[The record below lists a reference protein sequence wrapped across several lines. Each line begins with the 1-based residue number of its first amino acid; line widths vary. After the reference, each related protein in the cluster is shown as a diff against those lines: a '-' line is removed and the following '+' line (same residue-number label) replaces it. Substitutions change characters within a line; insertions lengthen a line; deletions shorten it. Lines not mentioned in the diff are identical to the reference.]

1 MSGATGQIA
10 RWAAGQGRDQVPG
23 PVGAHVRRLLLDHL
37 GGVIAASRYRA
48 ARLVADYAM
57 LACPGQEATA
67 VGFGLLSADGAALV
81 NGTAAHSLEVDDGY
95 TPGAVHPSAV
105 VFPAVLAAA
114 QRHGCEPERVVAA
127 ASAGLELTCRI
138 AAAGHPAT
146 WRAGFHNTSLAGVL
160 GATAGVGVLLR
171 LDHATMEHALGIAAS
186 HAGGLFAFLGHDA
199 EIKRLHAGK
208 AARDALASAELAAR
222 GLTGPPGVL
231 EGAKGYFAAF
241 AGGHHDPA
249 ALIGGLG
256 TDWVMLRTYVK
267 PYPCCRHLHGPI
279 DATLQ
284 LRAGRG
290 PGPDDDVT
298 AIEVGTYEVAA
309 KHSATTVGSL
319 LGAQMS
325 IPHAVAVAWLR
336 GAVGMTEFEPPAW
349 TSDQV
354 RALTAKV
361 SVTVDPA
368 ADAAYPGQRPATV
381 TVRRAGRPALTAH
394 VAQPYGEP
402 GNPVSDEALAEKFGR
417 LCAPVIGA
425 ARVRETID
433 AIRNLADLSFLARLA
448 S

>member
-1 MSGATGQIA
+1 MTDATEQIA
-10 RWAAGQGRDQVPG
+10 RWASGERRAPI
-23 PVGAHVRRLLLDHL
+23 PAAVGEHVRRLMLDHL
-37 GGVIAASRYRA
+37 GCVIAASRYPTALLA
-48 ARLVADYAM
+48 AEYAA
-57 LACPGQEATA
+57 LACPGDEATA
-67 VGFGLLSADGAALV
+67 VGFGSLSADGAALV

-95 TPGAVHPSAV
+95 TPGSVHPSAV

-114 QRHGCEPERVVAA
+114 QRHGCGPERVVAA
-127 ASAGLELTCRI
+127 AAVGLELTCRI

-146 WRAGFHNTSLAGVL
+146 WRAGFHNTPLAGVL
-160 GATAGVGVLLR
+160 GAAAGVGALLR
-171 LDHATMEHALGIAAS
+171 LDSATMEHALGVAAS
-186 HAGGLFAFLGHDA
+186 HAGGLFAFLGNDA

-231 EGAKGYFAAF
+231 AGPNGYFAAF
-241 AGGHHDPA
+241 AGGDYDPA
-249 ALIGGLG
+249 TLLGGLG
-256 TDWVMLRTYVK
+256 ADWVMLRTYVK

-279 DATLQ
+279 DATLR
-284 LRAGRG
+284 LRAGHD
-290 PGPDDDVT
+290 PGLGGDVT

-309 KHSATTVGSL
+309 RHSATEIASL

-336 GAVGMTEFEPPAW
+336 GGVGMTEFEASAW

-361 SVTVDPA
+361 RVVADPA
-368 ADAAYPGQRPATV
+368 AEAAYPAQRPATV
-381 TVRRAGRPALTAH
+381 TVRRRGHKALTAH

-402 GNPVSDEALAEKFGR
+402 DNPVTDEALAEKFTR
-417 LCAPVIGA
+417 LCTPLIGTDRVAETIGA
-425 ARVRETID
+425 ISNFT
-433 AIRNLADLSFLARLA
+433 DLSFLARLA